1 MRRAARAV
9 LLAGLAA
16 ASVGA
21 QCQGNPKVSFEVVL
35 PGAVAAQADWVEIG
49 VLPGACPSPDQLAG
63 GIPASGSVV
72 RVAIQKGNTSPPP
85 IGDLKKGSYAFAAA
99 ARAADCSVVGTGCT
113 VVDVGKARDVTIQI
127 SGVQQPTGACP
138 PSQSCVDARCVPVVG
153 NGNPNLGAGCS
164 MELVGAGPLGDP
176 LELSG
181 SDVASA
187 PAVVATD
194 EGFLVAYREYDQLQ
208 GQAQVTLAAIDAG
221 GGLTLG
227 KPVMLP
233 GQCPNQ
239 DESDAV
245 GLGYFG
251 GAGVV
256 ASARPACSQPTS
268 GIDTYPVDASGR
280 AMPGGHFNPTT
291 SGQPR
296 LSNAHA
302 LVLVGASSGWLA
314 YVDQGG
320 AHLAGLSG
328 LGLQAGTTPF
338 GGAPPLALAQV
349 NATDKMIALLA
360 AGSGVASDAGMP
372 IDAGMS
378 LDAGMPVD
386 AGAGDSTL
394 RLQLG
399 PSPAMLASPY
409 VLTGSW
415 GALDSEGGRAFVL
428 ANAPAGEQPLTW
440 SAMDLGSGMPAA
452 SGALAPPGKG
462 AVAGGDVV
470 FHGDRVAFAVEQQG
484 SISLVVYDHASTTPT
499 YLRSVLLSDDPR
511 VPSQATVRDGNVAVA
526 ASDTRVV
533 VVWTT
538 ASTLGPNDAVGGYAV
553 YACAP

>member
-16 ASVGA
+16 TSLGA
-21 QCQGNPKVSFEVVL
+21 QCQGKPQVSFEIVL

-63 GIPASGSVV
+63 GIPASGSVA

-85 IGDLKKGSYAFAAA
+85 IGNLKKGTYAFAAA

-113 VVDVGKARDVTIQI
+113 VADVTEARHVTIQV
-127 SGVQQPTGACP
+127 SGVQQPTGACG
-138 PSQSCVDARCVPVVG
+138 PSQSCVEARCVPVVG
-153 NGNPNLGAGCS
+153 NGSPSLGARCS
-164 MELVGAGPLGDP
+164 MDLVGAGPLGDP

-208 GQAQVTLAAIDAG
+208 GQARVTLAAIDAG

-268 GIDTYPVDASGR
+268 GIDAYAVDASGH
-280 AMPGGHFNPTT
+280 AMPGGHFNPTPN
-291 SGQPR
+291 GQPR

-314 YVDQGG
+314 YVDPGG
-320 AHLAGLSG
+320 AQLAGLSG
-328 LGLQAGTTPF
+328 LGLQAGAIPF
-338 GGAPPLALAQV
+338 GGAPPHTLAQV

-360 AGSGVASDAGMP
+360 AGSGIAADAGMP
-372 IDAGMS
+372 ADS
-378 LDAGMPVD
+378 
-386 AGAGDSTL
+386 GAGGSTL

-399 PSPAMLASPY
+399 SSTAMLALPY
-409 VLTGSW
+409 ALTGSW
-415 GALDSEGGRAFVL
+415 GALDSERGRAFVL
-428 ANAPAGEQPLTW
+428 ANGAAGEQSLTW

-452 SGALAPPGKG
+452 SGALAPPGQG

-470 FHGDRVAFAVEQQG
+470 FHGDRVVFAIEQKG

-499 YLRSVLLSDDPR
+499 YLRSMLLSDDPR
-511 VPSQATVRDGNVAVA
+511 VPSQATVRDGNVAIA